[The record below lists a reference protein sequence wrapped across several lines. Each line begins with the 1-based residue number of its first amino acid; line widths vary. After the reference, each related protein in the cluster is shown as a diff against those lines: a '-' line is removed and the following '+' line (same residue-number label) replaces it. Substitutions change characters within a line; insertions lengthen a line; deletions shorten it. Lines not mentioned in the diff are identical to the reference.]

1 MSKRQYLGAAILL
14 CLLNFALTP
23 RTAVALDLAGT
34 AWAAAA
40 APYALDPALL
50 YAIGLMESGRPRDGG
65 LAPWPWTLYLPGQG
79 GVFLASRAQALSTL
93 RANLG
98 TAVDIGLM
106 QVNLRWHGHRV
117 AHPEELL
124 TRRATWESRPPSW
137 PRLWPPRRTTSSWAS
152 ATTTIRASG
161 APGPMAGRS

>member
-1 MSKRQYLGAAILL
+1 M
-14 CLLNFALTP
+14 
-23 RTAVALDLAGT
+23 ALDLAGT

-40 APYALDPALL
+40 APYALDPTLL

-79 GVFLASRAQALSTL
+79 GVFLTSRAQALSTL

-106 QVNLRWHGHRV
+106 QVNLRWHGHRGGP
-117 AHPEELL
+117 A
-124 TRRATWESRPPSW
+124 RGAARARPASRSRPPSW